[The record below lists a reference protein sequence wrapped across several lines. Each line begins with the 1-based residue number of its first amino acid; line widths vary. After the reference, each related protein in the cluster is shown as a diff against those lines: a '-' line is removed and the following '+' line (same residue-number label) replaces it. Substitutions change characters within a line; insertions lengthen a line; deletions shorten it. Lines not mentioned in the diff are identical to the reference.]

1 MLEFIRSPRLLAMIA
16 AGSILSGAALA
27 QAQAP
32 ATAPAARPQPS
43 MRAMG
48 TSLNALKAQV
58 ADATKNASS
67 LQLVATLLKDSVAAK
82 AAMPPLILTLPE
94 AEQAAKTAAYQKE
107 MNVLIRQELDL
118 EEQLLAG
125 DNTKAAATVAA
136 LGATQAEGHRDFR
149 PARGGARG
157 GGAGRGP
164 GGAAPGGTPAPTP
177 AP

>member
-1 MLEFIRSPRLLAMIA
+1 MLDLIRSPRLLAMIA
-16 AGSILSGAALA
+16 AASILSGATLSH
-27 QAQAP
+27 AQAP
-32 ATAPAARPQPS
+32 ATAPAARPQAN

-48 TSLNALKAQV
+48 APFNALKTQV
-58 ADATKNASS
+58 ADASKNADS
-67 LQLVATLLKDSVAAK
+67 LKLVATLLKESVAAK
-82 AAMPPLILTLPE
+82 SAVPPLITALPE
-94 AEQAAKTAAYQKE
+94 AEQAAKLAAYQKE
-107 MNVLIRQELDL
+107 MNELIRQELDL

-136 LGATQAEGHRDFR
+136 IGATQAEGHRDFR

-164 GGAAPGGTPAPTP
+164 AGAAPGGTPAPTP